1 MKPRKLDR
9 FERVVLKAIRKN
21 DRDYEVCSWLTGPDV
36 VTLLRKEHAWV
47 RRMVKKVWNWQAEQL
62 ADNADVCSVI
72 LEQLQQHRK

>member
-1 MKPRKLDR
+1 MKPRKPDR

-47 RRMVKKVWNWQAEQL
+47 QAEQL

-72 LEQLQQHRK
+72 LEQLQQRRK